1 MFTKKPTVLTA
12 LLIAMAAVSTTGCFS
27 SVGPSLGIFSIPI
40 PVTPYWQKSQEDRFH
55 IGERSAR
62 VPILGPITD
71 GGPVKALDPP
81 SDDEVWRALERANQ
95 TQGGFPFLHETQ
107 RSNVTFI
114 KEKIADY
121 IDPPRVVPLIGPA
134 QLHHAHY
141 TCTIYYTEK
150 RIVGWPIP
158 HTLLDEDSVEVVYI
172 DHNPFHMVGDVD
184 LGKNNTHY

>member
-1 MFTKKPTVLTA
+1 MLTNKFTVITA
-12 LLIAMAAVSTTGCFS
+12 MLIAMTAISTTGCFQS
-27 SVGPSLGIFSIPI
+27 IGPSLGIFSVPI
-40 PVTPYWQKSQEDRFH
+40 PVTPYWQKLQEDRHH
-55 IGERSAR
+55 IHERYAR
-62 VPILGPITD
+62 VPILGPIME

-95 TQGGFPFLHETQ
+95 TQGGFPFVNETQ

-121 IDPPRVVPLIGPA
+121 IDPPRVIPLIGPA

-141 TCTIYYTEK
+141 KCTIYYTEK

-172 DHNPFHMVGDVD
+172 DHNHFHMVGDVD